1 MYSLYKTDKNMK
13 LVSREEEE
21 IKEAEK
27 LKIIAT
33 IRVLALQGLPGLP
46 EKMSDDYYKIL
57 TKEGD
62 LDSEDL
68 LRMLAERVFS
78 IIKNYPE
85 LMRELKEKYF
95 KTI

>member
-1 MYSLYKTDKNMK
+1 MK

-21 IKEAEK
+21 IKEIEK
-27 LKIIAT
+27 LKIMAT
-33 IRVLALQGLPGLP
+33 IRVLALQGLP

-78 IIKNYPE
+78 IFKNYPE
-85 LMRELKEKYF
+85 LMRELKETYF
-95 KTI
+95 KDL

>member
-1 MYSLYKTDKNMK
+1 MK

-21 IKEAEK
+21 IKEIEK
-27 LKIIAT
+27 LKIMAT
-33 IRVLALQGLPGLP
+33 IRVLALQGLP
-46 EKMSDDYYKIL
+46 EKMSDDYFKIL

-85 LMRELKEKYF
+85 LMRELKETYF
-95 KTI
+95 KDL

>member
-1 MYSLYKTDKNMK
+1 MK

-21 IKEAEK
+21 IKEIEK
-27 LKIIAT
+27 LKIMAG
-33 IRVLALQGLPGLP
+33 IRALSLQGLP
-46 EKMSDDYYKIL
+46 EKMSGDYLKIL
-57 TKEGD
+57 TKGSD

-68 LRMLAERVFS
+68 LRMLAEQVFS
-78 IIKNYPE
+78 IIKDYPE

>member
-21 IKEAEK
+21 IKEIEK
-27 LKIIAT
+27 LKIMAT
-33 IRVLALQGLPGLP
+33 IRLLALQGLP

-85 LMRELKEKYF
+85 LMRELKKTYF
-95 KTI
+95 KDL